1 MTKIPSSRSP
11 KFSPKKRSSGCSSA
25 LLHRAT
31 ARVCFAA
38 VANRAARTLSTPL
51 RPRCDAPY
59 IALVERAVLCT
70 PNERCQG
77 EGLFALGRRRARS
90 DAPYPFANADVSDH
104 NWPFLARGLVALE
117 QNSCRGSPESFR
129 GCERGNAGH
138 PPSPGFGV
146 AGTPATTVKT
156 KSRHAVKRDG
166 SLQDAAVWEQQQKA
180 YLSWKTALPTTV
192 PLILMS
198 TRYVPTPSALALRL

>member
-59 IALVERAVLCT
+59 IALVGRAVLCT
-70 PNERCQG
+70 PNERCQGG

-129 GCERGNAGH
+129 GPERGNAGDT
-138 PPSPGFGV
+138 PVRLSLR
-146 AGTPATTVKT
+146 AGSATTVKR
-156 KSRHAVKRDG
+156 KSRHAVKRNG
-166 SLQDAAVWEQQQKA
+166 PPLNNAA
-180 YLSWKTALPTTV
+180 L
-192 PLILMS
+192 
-198 TRYVPTPSALALRL
+198 